1 MRDAAAAPMLRTRAL
16 VKRFGAHAAVD
27 GVDVDVRE
35 RTLHAIIGPNGAG
48 KTTLFNL
55 LSGEL
60 RPSSGTVEFAGRD
73 VTRLD
78 MTARSHV
85 GMGRSFQRTNVFP
98 KLSVFENVRLAA
110 QSRTRRAS
118 SRGAGPNRCAPSA
131 SAPSPCSTS
140 SASSQDRDRIAG
152 ELAGGDQRLLEL
164 AITLATDPVLLLLD
178 EPSQGLSP
186 EDARRLIDRI
196 GGLAQRYTIV
206 LIEHNMPLV
215 MRLATEITVM
225 SFGRILAHGTP
236 EAIRANEA
244 CVPRTWGS
252 AHDHPSA
259 RGSRYA
265 RGSRCH
271 PELVEG

>member
-1 MRDAAAAPMLRTRAL
+1 VLRTREL

-27 GVDVDVRE
+27 GVDLTIR
-35 RTLHAIIGPNGAG
+35 RGTLHAIIGPNGAG

-60 RPSSGTVEFAGRD
+60 RPSAGAIDFDGCD

-78 MTARSHV
+78 ATARSQL

-98 KLSVFENVRLAA
+98 KLTVFENVRLAA
-110 QSRTRRAS
+110 QSRTRASFALWRSAANLGEVNARAQS
-118 SRGAGPNRCAPSA
+118 VLDEFGLLGYREQLA
-131 SAPSPCSTS
+131 S
-140 SASSQDRDRIAG
+140 

-164 AITLATDPVLLLLD
+164 AITLATDPALLLLD

-196 GGLAQRYTIV
+196 GTLATRYTIV

-215 MRLATEITVM
+215 MRLAEEITVM
-225 SFGRILAHGTP
+225 NFGRILAHGTP
-236 EAIRANEA
+236 DEIRANPDVRA
-244 CVPRTWGS
+244 AYLGN
-252 AHDHPSA
+252 
-259 RGSRYA
+259 RG
-265 RGSRCH
+265 
-271 PELVEG
+271 

>member
-1 MRDAAAAPMLRTRAL
+1 VLRTREL
-16 VKRFGAHAAVD
+16 TKRFGAHVAVD
-27 GVDVDVRE
+27 AVDIDVRPG
-35 RTLHAIIGPNGAG
+35 TLHAIIGPNGAG

-60 RPSSGTVEFAGRD
+60 RPSGGSIEFADRD

-78 MTARSHV
+78 ATSRSHL

-98 KLSVFENVRLAA
+98 KLTVFENVRLAA
-110 QSRTRRAS
+110 QSRTDQSFALWRTAASLPAVNARAEAALEEIGLLGH
-118 SRGAGPNRCAPSA
+118 RAQLA
-131 SAPSPCSTS
+131 S
-140 SASSQDRDRIAG
+140 

-196 GGLAQRYTIV
+196 GALAARYTIV

-215 MRLATEITVM
+215 MGLSDEITVM
-225 SFGRILAHGTP
+225 NFGRILAHGTP
-236 EAIRANEA
+236 AEIRADPA
-244 CVPRTWGS
+244 VRAAYLGKT
-252 AHDHPSA
+252 A
-259 RGSRYA
+259 
-265 RGSRCH
+265 
-271 PELVEG
+271 

>member
-1 MRDAAAAPMLRTRAL
+1 MLRTRDL

-27 GVDVDVRE
+27 GVDLDVRE
-35 RTLHAIIGPNGAG
+35 GSLHAIIGPNGAG

-60 RPSSGTVEFAGRD
+60 RPTSGSIAFDGRD

-78 MTARSHV
+78 MARRSHL

-110 QSRTRRAS
+110 QSRTRASFALWRRAAALGGVNA
-118 SRGAGPNRCAPSA
+118 RAERVLDEFGLLGE
-131 SAPSPCSTS
+131 
-140 SASSQDRDRIAG
+140 RDRVAG

-186 EDARRLIDRI
+186 DDARRLIDRI
-196 GGLAQRYTIV
+196 GTLAQRYTIV

-215 MRLATEITVM
+215 MRLAGEITVM
-225 SFGRILAHGTP
+225 SFGRVLAHGTP
-236 EAIRANEA
+236 DEIRANA
-244 CVPRTWGS
+244 DVRAAYLGKR
-252 AHDHPSA
+252 A
-259 RGSRYA
+259 
-265 RGSRCH
+265 
-271 PELVEG
+271 

>member
-1 MRDAAAAPMLRTRAL
+1 VLRTREL
-16 VKRFGAHAAVD
+16 VKRFGAHRAVD
-27 GVDVDVRE
+27 GVDLDIR
-35 RTLHAIIGPNGAG
+35 RGTLHAIIGPNGAG

-60 RPSSGTVEFAGRD
+60 RPSAGTIAFEDRD

-78 MTARSHV
+78 ATSRSHL

-110 QSRTRRAS
+110 QSRTKRSFAFWQPAASLAAVNARAEAVLAEFGVLDRR
-118 SRGAGPNRCAPSA
+118 NRL
-131 SAPSPCSTS
+131 
-140 SASSQDRDRIAG
+140 AG

-196 GGLAQRYTIV
+196 GTLAERYTIV

-215 MRLATEITVM
+215 MSLAREITVM
-225 SFGRILAHGTP
+225 NFGRVLAHGTP
-236 EAIRANEA
+236 EEIRANPDVRA
-244 CVPRTWGS
+244 AYLGGRMTGLGKS
-252 AHDHPSA
+252 
-259 RGSRYA
+259 
-265 RGSRCH
+265 
-271 PELVEG
+271 

>member
-1 MRDAAAAPMLRTRAL
+1 MLRTREL
-16 VKRFGAHAAVD
+16 SKRFGAHPVVETVD
-27 GVDVDVRE
+27 LEIRAG
-35 RTLHAIIGPNGAG
+35 TLHAIIGPNGAG

-60 RPSSGTVEFAGRD
+60 RPTSGTIEFDGRD

-78 MTARSHV
+78 ATSRSQL

-98 KLSVFENVRLAA
+98 KLTAFENVRLAA
-110 QSRTRRAS
+110 QSRTGRSFALWRRA
-118 SRGAGPNRCAPSA
+118 A
-131 SAPSPCSTS
+131 SL
-140 SASSQDRDRIAG
+140 ASVNERAESVLAEFGLLDYRARRAG

-196 GGLAQRYTIV
+196 GTLAARYTIV

-215 MRLATEITVM
+215 MRLAGEITVM
-225 SFGRILAHGTP
+225 NFGHVLAHGTP
-236 EAIRANEA
+236 DEIRANA
-244 CVPRTWGS
+244 GVRAAYLGS
-252 AHDHPSA
+252 H
-259 RGSRYA
+259 
-265 RGSRCH
+265 
-271 PELVEG
+271 V

>member
-1 MRDAAAAPMLRTRAL
+1 VLRTREL
-16 VKRFGAHAAVD
+16 TKRFGAHAAVD
-27 GVDVDVRE
+27 GVDLAIR
-35 RTLHAIIGPNGAG
+35 RGTLHAIIGPNGAG

-60 RPSSGTVEFAGRD
+60 RPSAGTIAFADRD
-73 VTRLD
+73 VTGLD
-78 MTARSHV
+78 ATSRSQL

-110 QSRTRRAS
+110 QSRAGDSFALWRSAAALADVNARAKRVLEEFGLLGYRS
-118 SRGAGPNRCAPSA
+118 QLA
-131 SAPSPCSTS
+131 S
-140 SASSQDRDRIAG
+140 

-196 GGLAQRYTIV
+196 GTLAQRYTIV

-215 MRLATEITVM
+215 MRLAEEITVM
-225 SFGRILAHGTP
+225 NFGRVLAHGTP
-236 EAIRANEA
+236 DEIRTN
-244 CVPRTWGS
+244 
-252 AHDHPSA
+252 
-259 RGSRYA
+259 
-265 RGSRCH
+265 
-271 PELVEG
+271 PEVRAAYLGTRA

>member
-1 MRDAAAAPMLRTRAL
+1 VLRTREL
-16 VKRFGAHAAVD
+16 TKRFGAHAAVD
-27 GVDVDVRE
+27 GVDLTIARG
-35 RTLHAIIGPNGAG
+35 TLHAIIGPNGAG

-60 RPSSGTVEFAGRD
+60 RPSAGTIAFGDRD

-78 MTARSHV
+78 ATSRSQL

-98 KLSVFENVRLAA
+98 KLTVFENVRLAA
-110 QSRTRRAS
+110 QSRAGESFALWRTASELAEVNARTETVLAEFGLLGYRALL
-118 SRGAGPNRCAPSA
+118 A
-131 SAPSPCSTS
+131 S
-140 SASSQDRDRIAG
+140 

-196 GGLAQRYTIV
+196 GTLAQRYTIV

-215 MRLATEITVM
+215 MRLASEITVM
-225 SFGRILAHGTP
+225 NFGRILAHGTP
-236 EAIRANEA
+236 EEIRANPAVREA
-244 CVPRTWGS
+244 YLGTRN
-252 AHDHPSA
+252 AK
-259 RGSRYA
+259 
-265 RGSRCH
+265 
-271 PELVEG
+271 